1 MKKVLKKENA
11 VNIYNYMKEHDG
23 ENFTAA
29 DIAEALGLNVRSVNG
44 TLNFTFMNNK
54 DENKVVVPLIQRVE
68 QTVELEDGKTKVIK
82 FVQLTDEGR
91 NAEIEVDIQG

>member
-11 VNIYNYMKEHDG
+11 VNIYNYLKEHDG

-29 DIAEALGLNVRSVNG
+29 DIAEALNINVKSVNG

-54 DENKVVVPLIQRVE
+54 DENKVVVPMIERVE
-68 QTVELEDGKTKVIK
+68 NTVELEDGKTKVIK
-82 FVQLTDEGR
+82 FVRLTEAGR